1 MKKPVLESL
10 FNKVTGL
17 KVRDFI
23 KRDPDTGVFLFI
35 LKKFYK
41 HLFYRTPPKVASYN

>member
-1 MKKPVLESL
+1 MKTPVVESL

-23 KRDPDTGVFLFI
+23 KKRPRHRCVPVYIEKI
-35 LKKFYK
+35 L
-41 HLFYRTPPKVASYN
+41 